1 MVVIGSCLYLSV
13 ISMTA
18 VADTRTFVFIGVWK
32 KTTGPTGG
40 RISVRVRVRLVC
52 ALCRYWWA
60 GGLFR
65 YAEYSFN

>member
-1 MVVIGSCLYLSV
+1 VVVIGSRLYLSV

-40 RISVRVRVRLVC
+40 RVSVRVRVRLVC
-52 ALCRYWWA
+52 ALCSHWWA
-60 GGLFR
+60 SGLFR
-65 YAEYSFN
+65 YAVYAFN